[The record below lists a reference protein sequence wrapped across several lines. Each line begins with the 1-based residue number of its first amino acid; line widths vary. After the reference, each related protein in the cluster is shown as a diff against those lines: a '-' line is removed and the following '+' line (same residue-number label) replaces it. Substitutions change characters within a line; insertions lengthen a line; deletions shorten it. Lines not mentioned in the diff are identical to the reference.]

1 MKAKLASELFSQA
14 IVDGN
19 LERVKDLVLNQGYDI
34 NMIDEH
40 NQPMFT
46 RAILSQNMDIINFFF
61 EQNLEPWSFFSPQ
74 LVQYINF
81 PSKLFFL
88 LIDQALQEALK
99 QKDFTV
105 PCSLTLWVRVPA
117 LYRAASSD

>member
-14 IVDGN
+14 IGDGN

-34 NMIDEH
+34 NMIDAH

-61 EQNLEPWSFFSPQ
+61 EQNADINPTCAEGK
-74 LVQYINF
+74 YIF
-81 PSKLFFL
+81 MRAE
-88 LIDQALQEALK
+88 LII
-99 QKDFTV
+99 
-105 PCSLTLWVRVPA
+105 SPA
-117 LYRAASSD
+117 LASLYRCFLNFLN